1 MTMELNL
8 IYARARN
15 GVIGK
20 DGKLPWLLPEDL
32 GHFRAMTLG
41 NVVIMGRKT
50 FESLPGP
57 LGGRTNIVVT
67 RNPSVPLPG
76 ANVYRAASI
85 KEALAI
91 AQRVVD
97 MKYAREIWVIGGAE
111 IYKETLPLA
120 TNVWVTEIDADFDG
134 DAKMPPLSRL
144 DWKEESRRSQSTS
157 AGISLHFVHYVRRKN
172 PLVLAKNFAKSSS
185 SLLAW
190 LVVVQLVTWSPAI
203 LGAFDLISDGTM
215 LVMHTVL
222 ATLGA
227 ILLIKMATDL
237 YLAGATIVRNSLKPK
252 E

>member
-20 DGKLPWLLPEDL
+20 DGKLPWTISEDMA
-32 GHFRAMTLG
+32 HFRALTLG

-57 LGGRTNIVVT
+57 LVGRINVVIT
-67 RNPSVPLPG
+67 RDPSLALPWG
-76 ANVYRAASI
+76 NTYRAASV

-97 MKYAREIWVIGGAE
+97 MKNAREIWVIGGAE

-120 TNVWVTEIDADFDG
+120 TNVWVTEIDSDFDG
-134 DAKMPPLSRL
+134 DTKMPPLSRL
-144 DWKEESRRSQSTS
+144 NWKEESRRHLRIS
-157 AGISLHFVHYVRRKN
+157 AGVDLYFVHYVRRESPAARIKAF
-172 PLVLAKNFAKSSS
+172 VKSSS
-185 SLLAW
+185 SFLLWLLA
-190 LVVVQLVTWSPAI
+190 VQLVAWSPAI
-203 LGAFDLISDGTM
+203 LGAFDLISDDAM
-215 LVMHTVL
+215 LVMHAVL

-227 ILLIKMATDL
+227 ICLIKLATEL
-237 YLAGATIVRNSLKPK
+237 YLIVSAVFRNSLKPK

>member
-15 GVIGK
+15 GVIGNN
-20 DGKLPWLLPEDL
+20 GKLPWLLPEDL

-57 LGGRTNIVVT
+57 LGGRINIVVT

-120 TNVWVTEIDADFDG
+120 TNVLVTEIDADFDG
-134 DAKMPPLSRL
+134 DTKMPPLSRL
-144 DWKEESRRSQSTS
+144 DWKEESRRQGTSTGT
-157 AGISLHFVHYVRRKN
+157 ALHFVHYVRRKS
-172 PLVLAKNFAKSSS
+172 PLARIKAFVKSSS
-185 SLLAW
+185 SFLLWLLA
-190 LVVVQLVTWSPAI
+190 VQLVAWSPAI

-215 LVMHTVL
+215 LVMHAVL
-222 ATLGA
+222 ATFGA

-237 YLAGATIVRNSLKPK
+237 SSVSAAIIRNSLKPK

>member
-1 MTMELNL
+1 MELNL

-15 GVIGK
+15 GVIGNN
-20 DGKLPWLLPEDL
+20 GKLPWTISEDMA
-32 GHFRAMTLG
+32 HFRALTLG

-50 FESLPGP
+50 FESLP
-57 LGGRTNIVVT
+57 
-67 RNPSVPLPG
+67 VPLVG
-76 ANVYRAASI
+76 RINVVITRDPSLALPWGNAYRAASV

-144 DWKEESRRSQSTS
+144 DWKEESRRHQSTS
-157 AGISLHFVHYVRRKN
+157 AGIALHFVHYVRRKN
-172 PLVLAKNFAKSSS
+172 PLVRAKAFLKSSS

-215 LVMHTVL
+215 LVMHTML